1 MIIICTILTIL
12 FLILFI
18 YWQLK
23 VLSKYNQFDNIKIDT
38 DKKHIIIKNQVI
50 LFKEVKNVSVKEV
63 EQPTVTE
70 MYFSRYARN
79 HQIILV
85 EFQLNDLTVIQ
96 CQLNNPAQ
104 AYKILK
110 QLEPYVKILDNIE
123 DFKPKII
130 DGPTIFAIILFIAYL
145 YYQLVLKK

>member
-1 MIIICTILTIL
+1 M
-12 FLILFI
+12 
-18 YWQLK
+18 
-23 VLSKYNQFDNIKIDT
+23 
-38 DKKHIIIKNQVI
+38 
-50 LFKEVKNVSVKEV
+50 
-63 EQPTVTE
+63 
-70 MYFSRYARN
+70 
-79 HQIILV
+79 
-85 EFQLNDLTVIQ
+85 TVIQ

-130 DGPTIFAIILFIAYL
+130 DGPTIFAIILFIAYV